1 MINARALT
9 LRFKGTDSEIVYQ
22 RLLQVYQW
30 DHEENQEL
38 GENQDL
44 QALPSSGGGVLGVWN
59 TVSSSV
65 SSITAPRYARDAVGR
80 VVVEDGLVRM
90 QPHGSGL
97 RRPTLRAALEKIQSR
112 KSGFWSTL
120 SNRHVWFDKEVATV
134 EEV

>member
-1 MINARALT
+1 
-9 LRFKGTDSEIVYQ
+9 
-22 RLLQVYQW
+22 VYQW
-30 DHEENQEL
+30 DHEEN
-38 GENQDL
+38 
-44 QALPSSGGGVLGVWN
+44 
-59 TVSSSV
+59 
-65 SSITAPRYARDAVGR
+65 RYARDAVGR